1 MWYAGL
7 TSSKQQNRTRSW
19 SLEPLY
25 YLFLIYGDPVCCGE
39 PLVIFDVIHAVLQV
53 AKSFRQVNLQQV
65 PQQILQVGAK
75 VGGKSY
81 LQERWEQ

>member
-1 MWYAGL
+1 M
-7 TSSKQQNRTRSW
+7 
-19 SLEPLY
+19 
-25 YLFLIYGDPVCCGE
+25 V
-39 PLVIFDVIHAVLQV
+39 FDVVHAVLQV